1 MHNLT
6 KTTEIETNIERTP
19 GSIRNRESFGDCL
32 KIQKFKKKKFLA
44 RKEKISFISLW
55 AKWDICKRHLTL
67 SIAFFF

>member
-32 KIQKFKKKKFLA
+32 KIQKFKKKKNFSKK
-44 RKEKISFISLW
+44 RKN
-55 AKWDICKRHLTL
+55 
-67 SIAFFF
+67 